1 MGTCPRVVKIGEPF
15 SGQKKMGWFIILS
28 GRESDIVSARFTKTS
43 INDYEKLCDTD
54 VLVLKESHYKH
65 NGYV

>member
-1 MGTCPRVVKIGEPF
+1 
-15 SGQKKMGWFIILS
+15 MGWFIILS

-54 VLVLKESHYKH
+54 VLVLKESRYKH

>member
-1 MGTCPRVVKIGEPF
+1 
-15 SGQKKMGWFIILS
+15 MGWFIVLS
-28 GRESDIVSARFTKTS
+28 GRESDIASALLTKTS

-65 NGYV
+65 NGYA

>member
-1 MGTCPRVVKIGEPF
+1 MGTCPRVVQIDEPF
-15 SGQKKMGWFIILS
+15 SGQTKSGWLIMSS
-28 GRESDIVSARFTKTS
+28 GRESDIVSAMFTKTS